1 MRSFVM
7 DGNFAQEHLKS
18 RRPEDDVLLADG
30 TGYMVAPDEY
40 QQHLDVT
47 PDEKVVRVY
56 CAVMQVRDND
66 DGKKSLEKQ
75 LSRSPSRHPEQQGQG
90 QP

>member
-30 TGYMVAPDEY
+30 TGYMVSPDEY

-47 PDEKVVRVY
+47 PDEKVVRIQS
-56 CAVMQVRDND
+56 A
-66 DGKKSLEKQ
+66 
-75 LSRSPSRHPEQQGQG
+75 LSRLREGLDGYTHSEK
-90 QP
+90 